1 LHPDTTSPASDNRP
15 VIVDCA
21 LYERGRRRDGPLTL
35 TEAATAR
42 CKPDAFVWLGLYE
55 PTFEEFDAVG
65 REFGLHEL
73 AVEDA
78 IKAHQRPKL
87 EVYGDSLFAV
97 LKTARYVDET
107 ETVEFG
113 EIQVFMGDGFAV
125 VVRHGEASALGET
138 RKRMEERPDLV
149 ALGPAAVLY
158 GVVDRVVDDY
168 VPVITGLDNDIR
180 EVELQVF
187 SNDPDAPNPVERI
200 YKLKREVLEMH
211 RATAPLVDPLNELST
226 RELPCVPPDT
236 QEYFR
241 DVHDHLQRVKE
252 QVGTFS
258 ELLTSVLDANLTRVG
273 VRQNEDM
280 RKISAW
286 VAIAAVPTMIAG
298 IYGMNFEHMPEL
310 RSTWG
315 YPAVLIATFLAC
327 ALLYRAF
334 RRSGWL

>member
-1 LHPDTTSPASDNRP
+1 M
-15 VIVDCA
+15 IVDCA
-21 LYERGRRRDGPLTL
+21 LYEKGRRRAGELTL
-35 TEAATAR
+35 PDAARACR
-42 CKPDAFVWLGLYE
+42 LPGAFVWLGLYE
-55 PTFEEFDAVG
+55 PTEDEFDAVG

-73 AVEDA
+73 AIEDA
-78 IKAHQRPKL
+78 VKAHQRPKL
-87 EVYGDSLFAV
+87 EVYGESLFVV
-97 LKTARYVDET
+97 LKTARYVDAT

-113 EIQVFMGDGFAV
+113 EIQVFIGDGFAV

-138 RKRMEERPDLV
+138 RRHIEARPDLV

-168 VPVITGLDNDIR
+168 LPVISGLDDDIR

-187 SNDPDAPNPVERI
+187 SDTDVANPVERI
-200 YKLKREVLEMH
+200 YKLKREVLEMQQ
-211 RATAPLVDPLNELST
+211 ATTPLLEPLQQLAT
-226 RELPCVPPDT
+226 RTLPWVAPDT
-236 QEYFR
+236 REYFR
-241 DVHDHLQRVKE
+241 DVDDHLRRVKE
-252 QVGTFS
+252 QVDTFS
-258 ELLTSVLDANLTRVG
+258 ELLTSVLEANLTRVS

-286 VAIAAVPTMIAG
+286 VAIAAVPTMVAG

-310 RSTWG
+310 DETWA
-315 YPAVLIATFLAC
+315 YPTVLAGILIAC